1 MAYEAE
7 FGFLQRALGK
17 CRLQMLLLEPGAPRI
32 HRLDRELRMHVDL
45 PADYDRLFRSVLQL
59 LQPRTIYKL
68 TDQFL
73 CCYLFMLPPDK
84 PGHTIVVGPYLET
97 EMTPQTILELME
109 HNSIPAQYHRYMQD
123 YYASTPLL
131 SAKSP
136 LYNVLESYTELMW
149 GDWQTYSVVDLNQEI
164 SSSVSPILRN
174 NAAPP
179 SNETLLNMQLMEK
192 RYAGEN
198 ELVQAIS
205 LGLSHKADALIS
217 QLTDIS
223 FERRLPD
230 PVRNIKNYCII
241 TNTLMRKAAES
252 GGVHPLYLDS
262 ATSGFARK
270 IEGIS
275 SPAEGRELLLEMSH
289 SYCRLVKRHATLQ
302 YSLPVQKTIL
312 YIDSDL
318 SCDLSLK
325 TLAELQNIN
334 ASYLS
339 TLFKRETGQTLTD
352 FVNQRRVQLALHLL
366 STTKLQ
372 IQTIAQ
378 HCGIPDI
385 NYFSKIFKKYTQM
398 TPTEY
403 RKNLHTTM
411 DPLHRNG

>member
-1 MAYEAE
+1 MAYDAE
-7 FGFLQRALGK
+7 FRFLQRALGK
-17 CRLQMLLLEPGAPRI
+17 CRLQLLLLEPGAPRI
-32 HRLDRELRMHVDL
+32 DRLDKELRMRVEL
-45 PADYDRLFRSVLQL
+45 PEDYDRLFRGVLQL

-73 CCYLFMLPPDK
+73 CCYLFLLPPDH
-84 PGHTIVVGPYLET
+84 PGHTIAVGPYLEE
-97 EMTPQTILELME
+97 EMTQQAMLELME
-109 HNSIPAQYHRYMQD
+109 RNGISPQYHRYMQD
-123 YYASTPLL
+123 YYASMPVL
-131 SAKSP
+131 AGKSP
-136 LYNVLESYTELMW
+136 LYDVLESYAELIW
-149 GDWQTYSVVDLNQEI
+149 GSCQTYSVVDLNQEL
-164 SSSVSPILRN
+164 SSGISPILRGT
-174 NAAPP
+174 AAPP
-179 SNETLLNMQLMEK
+179 ANEVLLNMQLMEK

-198 ELVQAIS
+198 ELIQAVS
-205 LGLSHKADALIS
+205 LGLSHKADALIAKM
-217 QLTDIS
+217 TDIS
-223 FERRLPD
+223 IERRLPD

-262 ATSGFARK
+262 TSSGFARK
-270 IEGIS
+270 IESIAS
-275 SPAEGRELLLEMSH
+275 ADEGRALLLEMSRG
-289 SYCRLVKRHATLQ
+289 YCRLVKRHATLQ
-302 YSLPVQKTIL
+302 FSLPVQKTII

-318 SCDLSLK
+318 SSDLSLK

-339 TLFKRETGQTLTD
+339 TLFKRETGHTLTD
-352 FVNQRRVQLALHLL
+352 FVNQRRVQLSLHLL

-403 RKNLHTTM
+403 RKNLPASLDQRHM
-411 DPLHRNG
+411 NG